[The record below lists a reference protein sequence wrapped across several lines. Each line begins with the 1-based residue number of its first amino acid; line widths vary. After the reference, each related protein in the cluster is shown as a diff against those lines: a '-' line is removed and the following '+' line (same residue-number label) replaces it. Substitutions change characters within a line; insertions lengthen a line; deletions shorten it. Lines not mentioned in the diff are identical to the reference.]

1 MKCILLIFLFIRIKS
16 AASQAC
22 QFYPLGETRRFE
34 KVAENIP
41 VDHEVFRVQVF
52 PRVEFRMDAMDNS
65 LSDIQ
70 YFKAENV
77 DDKTIS
83 VKVAKS
89 LEDLVDKH
97 DPQSVLKFKLTCK
110 GSSGTEEAFLPVTIY
125 IEDINDHAPEFQNT
139 PYHLEVDELTPVGL
153 TVFRGIHAVDRDK
166 PNTANS
172 DVTYS
177 IVGGNENNSFALSDP
192 IEGILVVNKPLDF
205 DHGVREFQIKI
216 QASDHGSPHSLS
228 TLTTLTIRVKDS
240 DDQNPKFTQDV
251 YKTSVLESSKV
262 TGARIRSKLVLE
274 PPIHAYDQDLGIN
287 AALRYDIIHGNDRK
301 FFEMHEQTG
310 ELYLVKEVDLET
322 LSNKILGLR
331 IQATQIDNVLRQA
344 VAKVDVEVL
353 DVNDNSPVFEFD
365 TYNITVMEN
374 LPIGFTVVQVY
385 ALDEDSGENGQFFY
399 KLEEESDAFNIDP
412 QTGGITVKDSSKL
425 DRETQDLIR
434 LKVRAIDPDL
444 GNNGLVQY
452 SIQQDSVGKSVPFRI
467 TSLNGSVVIT
477 EAFSKITKKPTRYTF
492 FVLATDRASIESE
505 RRTSTAVVNVDI
517 IDVNNNPPEFIGA
530 PYEAFIGES
539 LPPGAF
545 VYQLQARDTDVNTVL
560 SYNIVGGN
568 DENQFT
574 IDPKTGRIH
583 TAVVMDF
590 EKRQSYDLV
599 VQASDGINSV
609 VAGLTV
615 HIVDIND
622 QQPRFIHNIYNF
634 SVFEELQANLTVG
647 SVLAIDADSGK
658 NALVQYK
665 ILGEQGNNAF
675 FIDHVGNILTRRSL
689 DREKESSL
697 EFLLVAFD
705 GGTPQLSGTTTVMI
719 QVEDINDNPPHFES
733 DTYIVNV
740 PEEEDPPYKVFQIKV
755 LAVEKKPNVNPEA
768 KKSTTTVE
776 IHLLDAN
783 DNNPQFVPESIYN
796 FHATELELPGTIIG
810 NVRAIDPDLGNNGLV
825 QYSIQQD
832 SVGKSVPFR
841 ITSLNGSVVIT
852 EAFSKITKKP
862 TRYTFFVLATD
873 RASIESERRTST
885 AVVNV
890 DIIDVNNNPPE
901 FIGAPYE
908 AFIGESLPP
917 GAFVYQLQARD
928 TDVNTVLSYNIVG
941 GNDENQFTID
951 PKTGRIHTAVVMDFE
966 KRQSYDLVVQASDG
980 INSVVA
986 GLTVHIVDINDQQP
1000 RFIHNIYNFSVFE
1013 ELQAN
1018 LTVGS
1023 VLDVFRIDNAS
1034 GTLILISLLDYESK
1048 DKHSF
1053 TVYATDSGQ
1062 PPLTGSAF
1070 VTIKVQNINEF
1081 APEFMG
1087 LPYDFWVEEN
1097 AIRGTR
1103 VGQIKAVDGDGNNVK
1118 YSLTGGDAG
1127 FFSID
1132 ENIGHVYVQKDLD
1145 SRTSYTFIAR
1155 ATDDGV
1161 PQNNSIGVQVTIHVR
1176 ERNDYPPVFTQLTY
1190 YGKVNEKEQTNYP
1203 IVKVQANDRDLQNN
1217 SLTYIIKS
1225 GNEEGIFAISP
1236 SSGEIRVIPNE
1247 THKLDYDRKKNYI
1260 LLVEARDSHT
1270 SPLYGL
1276 AVVMIEVLDVNN
1288 HPPVFSQ
1295 TSYSAFLPENLP
1307 AGHCFLKTH
1316 ANGGDTVDIISY
1328 SIDKNNIPFT
1338 INPKTGDICLK
1349 QSLDREAKDNFDFI
1363 VKAYD
1368 GVYETRVPVIVQVED
1383 ENDNPPK
1390 FERDRY
1396 VVSIPPHS
1404 TAGRIIV
1411 QVQAIDPDLA
1421 SNGEITYWIKNTHG
1435 LFEVDSQTGV
1445 VRLMTSLPKISQ
1457 RNTTYE
1463 MEVFARDHG
1472 ATSNIGKTMVI
1483 VRVSTMRNNPPK
1495 FEKLGYS
1502 VSVDENRANVPLL
1515 NVHAFDPD
1523 DGKAGKLKYRIVR
1536 STVPNAFR
1544 IEEDTGKIILVSAL
1558 DYETTKHLEL
1568 TVEAQD
1574 ESKEP
1579 QFATTTIQVTVNDM
1593 NDNSPVFLSM
1603 PHVIRIPLSTL
1614 PKQVIYTVQAVD
1626 VDSGVNNNN
1635 EIKYEMIPPSP
1646 LFAVHSKTGQ
1656 IYVTQTLLPITEK
1669 LNIIATDGA
1678 TFPLSSTAEITIEI
1692 FRDNADEPLPKF
1704 TSTQYLVDVDGML
1717 EVGSTVLDV
1726 KAVIPNGNPVWYN
1739 ISKPTGPALRQF
1751 TINHKTGK
1759 ITTATKLSNEH
1770 VPFYDFLVSAHNR
1783 NNLMQ
1788 FVETS
1793 VVVKIK
1799 PESLRCPKFPFSEYF
1814 TSIKETAPPD
1824 MVVLPTLLVEDM
1836 AIFDKLSYQ
1845 ITEDN
1850 SNDNFF
1856 VDIRSNNVSLRVKKP
1871 LDRDTMNPTLH
1882 GMYTLAITASN
1893 QRCSGSTYVR
1903 IYVEDVNDNSPVF
1916 EKSLFVI
1923 DLKENSQAGHVV
1935 AQLTATDRDELDKRL
1950 RYFIV
1955 DGNGGQD
1962 FRIEGSTG
1970 VLSVKVPPD
1979 RETIPKFML
1988 RVLAIDS
1995 ANNTGFA
2002 DVQINIL
2009 DENDWTP
2016 TFSNETYLL
2025 NVTEGTASIG
2035 TKMYLPVVDK
2045 DEGLNSEMDI
2055 FIEEGNSEKL
2065 FKLEPYEKGA
2075 VLTVI
2080 KELDREQFG
2089 VTDTA
2094 LRLVLIAAKDRGI
2107 PPLTGTTTVAVV
2119 IHDIN
2124 DSPPVFDKE
2133 IYYKFIS
2140 ENVPVGAIITTMVAK
2155 DADADYN
2162 TDMKYSFAPD
2172 TGNVPFSIDPKSG
2185 LVNVTRQLDISES
2198 REYAITVEAFDG
2210 LWTSET
2216 QLNIFVQEAEE
2227 RDPRFHQLQ
2236 YRFSVLENIV
2246 GAKVGQVE
2254 LQARMQRLFSQTK
2267 YSIVNVDLR
2276 RLFNITKDGYIFTK
2290 VGLDREKRSQYTF
2303 TVMLQE
2309 RKPST
2314 KVSVCEVTVDVLD
2327 VNDEIPTFKHSYE
2340 GKIKENSP
2348 PGTAVVIDPAIQA
2361 IDKDSGNNSIIRY
2374 SLSGKGSDLFSILE
2388 NGIVV
2393 YTSSDPLGVL
2403 DRERQEVYN
2412 LKVTA
2417 TDLGNL
2423 SSSTQLTINIEDEND
2438 NVPVFQHGPLRILLP
2453 ETARPGSKIAEV
2465 RALDADGKGPNSK
2478 VEYFITS
2485 GDKGEVRVD
2494 RQTGELYVVSKLKPS
2509 SAILLNITAVDGHG
2523 LASFT
2528 KVNITIVDVN
2538 DHHPTFVKSEYTFTV
2553 KEGNYTGKRLQ
2564 LGVLHAVDQD
2574 TGKNGLVDYTIVK
2587 TIDKDFPF
2595 SVDVQTGE
2603 LFARGIIDRES
2614 KPIYRFT
2621 VMALDYGEPPQN
2633 STINVTIEVQDVN
2646 DESPRFF
2653 TDPYLAQVFEN
2664 LDPGQE
2670 VTRITAYD
2678 SDSNLNGQVFY
2689 KLGDGHENKFY
2700 IDSKDGTIWTLAKL
2714 DYEKKPFYNMSVI
2727 AYDQGVPSLS
2737 STAKLWVTVID
2748 TNDAIPEF
2756 AKSVYT
2762 LEVAENR
2769 QPGDIVFTLDAGEG
2783 EFTYILNISF
2793 KSILSDFRQYEYIL
2807 KVVVKIKPESLRC
2820 PKFPFSEYFTSIKET
2835 APPDMV
2841 VLPTLLVEDMAIF
2854 DKLSYQITED
2864 NSNDNFFVDIR
2875 SNNVSLRV
2883 KKPLDRDTMNP
2894 TLHGMYTLAI
2904 TASNQR
2910 CSGSTYVRIYV
2921 EDVNDNSPNSQAGHV
2936 VAQLTATDRDELDKR
2951 LRYFI
2956 VDGNGGQDF
2965 RIEGSTGVL
2974 SVKVPPDRETI
2985 PKFMLRVLAID
2996 SANNTGF
3003 ADVQINILDENDWT
3017 PTFSNETYLLN
3028 VTEGTA
3034 SIGTKMYLPVVD
3046 KDEGLNS
3053 EMDIFIEE
3061 GNSEKLFKL
3070 EPYEKGAVLT
3080 VIKELDREQFGVTD
3094 TALRLVLIAAK
3105 DRGIPPLTGTTT
3117 VAVVIHDINDSPPV
3131 FDKEIYYKFISENV
3145 PVGAIITT
3153 MVAKDADADYNT
3165 DMKYSFAPD
3174 TGNVPFSIDPKSGL
3188 VNVTRQLDISESREY
3203 AITVEAFDGLWT
3215 SETQL
3220 NIFVQEAEERDPRF
3234 HQLQY
3239 RFSVLENIVGAKVG
3253 QVELQARMQ
3262 RLFSQ
3267 TKYSIVNV
3275 DLRRLF
3281 NITKD
3286 GYIFTKVGL
3295 DREKRSQYTFT
3306 VMLQERKPST
3316 KVSVCE
3322 VTVDVLDV
3330 NDEIP
3335 TFKHSYEGKIK
3346 ENSPPGT
3353 AVVIDPAIQAIDK
3366 DSGNNSIIRYSLS
3379 GKGSDLFSILENG
3392 IVVYTSSDPLGVLD
3406 RERQEVYNLKVT
3418 ATDLG
3423 NLSSSTQLTIN
3434 IEDENDNVP
3443 VFQHGPLR
3451 ILLPETARP
3460 GSKIAEVRALD
3471 ADGKGPNSKVE
3482 YFITSGDKGEVR
3494 VDRQTGELYVVSKLK
3509 PSSAI
3514 LLNITAVDGHGLASF
3529 TKVNITIVDVNDHH
3543 PTFVKSEYTFTVK
3556 EGNYTGKRLQL
3567 GVLHAVDQ
3575 DTGKNGLV
3583 DYTIVKTIDKDFPF
3597 SVDVQT
3603 GELFARGI
3611 IDRESKPIYRFT
3623 VMALDYGEPPQ
3634 NSTINV
3640 TIEVQDVNDESPRFF
3655 TDPYLAQV
3663 FENLDP
3669 GQEVTRIT
3677 AYDSDSNLNGQV
3689 FYKLGDD
3696 GTIWTLAKLDYEK
3709 KPFYNMSVIAY
3720 DQGVPSL
3727 SSTAKLWVTVIDT
3740 NDAIPE
3746 FAKSVYTLEVAE
3758 NRQPGDIVFTLDA
3771 GEGEFTYILNS
3782 KTDDISYHLA
3792 YDEAL
3797 VVIEVGDE
3805 NDNPPI
3811 FETNGK
3817 PVVAAVP
3824 LEASFGYQVVKLK

>member
-1 MKCILLIFLFIRIKS
+1 MKCLLLIFLFIRIKT

-52 PRVEFRMDAMDNS
+52 PRVEFRLEAMDNS

-70 YFKAENV
+70 YFKMENV

-89 LEDLVDKH
+89 LEDLVDRH

-153 TVFRGIHAVDRDK
+153 TVFRGIQAIDRDK

-205 DHGVREFQIKI
+205 DHGVREYKVKI

-240 DDQNPKFTQDV
+240 DDQNPRFTQDI

-274 PPIHAYDQDLGIN
+274 PPIHAYDQDIGIN
-287 AALRYDIIHGNDRK
+287 AALRYDIIHGNDRN

-310 ELYLVKEVDLET
+310 ELYLVKEIDLET

-331 IQATQIDNVLRQA
+331 IQATQMDNVLRQT

-399 KLEEESDAFNIDP
+399 KLAEESDAFNIDP
-412 QTGGITVKDSSKL
+412 KTGGITVKDSSKL

-434 LKVRAIDPDL
+434 LQVLAIEKKPNVNPDAKKSTTTVEIHLLDANDNNPQFVPESIYNFHATELELPGTIIGNVKAIDPDL

-467 TSLNGSVVIT
+467 TSLNGSIVIT
-477 EAFSKITKKPTRYTF
+477 EAFSKIIRKPSRYTF

-505 RRTSTAVVNVDI
+505 RRASTAVVNVDI

-545 VYQLQARDTDVNTVL
+545 VYQLQAKDTDVNTIL

-568 DENQFT
+568 DENQFS
-574 IDPKTGRIH
+574 IDPKTGRIN

-675 FIDHVGNILTRRSL
+675 FIDHIGNILTKRSL

-719 QVEDINDNPPHFES
+719 QVEDINDNAPHFES

-740 PEEEDPPYKVFQIKV
+740 PEEEDPPYNVFQIK
-755 LAVEKKPNVNPEA
+755 AFDKDEGSNA
-768 KKSTTTVE
+768 
-776 IHLLDAN
+776 
-783 DNNPQFVPESIYN
+783 
-796 FHATELELPGTIIG
+796 II
-810 NVRAIDPDLGNNGLV
+810 
-825 QYSIQQD
+825 
-832 SVGKSVPFR
+832 K
-841 ITSLNGSVVIT
+841 
-852 EAFSKITKKP
+852 
-862 TRYTFFVLATD
+862 
-873 RASIESERRTST
+873 
-885 AVVNV
+885 
-890 DIIDVNNNPPE
+890 
-901 FIGAPYE
+901 
-908 AFIGESLPP
+908 
-917 GAFVYQLQARD
+917 
-928 TDVNTVLSYNIVG
+928 YNIVG
-941 GNDENQFTID
+941 GNEEKLFDIDEDTGGVFSIEKLNFERQTEYILHVAARNILPFQGPKASKLANPFVRLIIKVQDVNDELVVFVKPSYEYQIQENTTRSITVGYVNASNPHRASSDQDITYWIGEGNAEGKFWINPSSGELILMDRVDRDPPENQEFFKLRIFARDLLSRNQFNTTVPVTIYVED
-951 PKTGRIHTAVVMDFE
+951 VNDNAPTFDEE
-966 KRQSYDLVVQASDG
+966 KYVLELPENLPIGTQLPGFYKVK
-980 INSVVA
+980 
-986 GLTVHIVDINDQQP
+986 DIDSGNNGK
-1000 RFIHNIYNFSVFE
+1000 IENYT
-1013 ELQAN
+1013 L
-1018 LTVGS
+1018 VGS
-1023 VLDVFRIDNAS
+1023 EDVFRIDNIT
-1034 GTLILISLLDYESK
+1034 GTLILTSLLDYENR

-1053 TVYATDSGQ
+1053 IVYATDSGH
-1062 PPLTGSAF
+1062 PPLTGSAS

-1103 VGQIKAVDGDGNNVK
+1103 IGQIKAIDGDGNNVK

-1132 ENIGHVYVQKDLD
+1132 ENIGHVYVQSDLD

-1190 YGKVNEKEQTNYP
+1190 YGKVKEKEQTNYP
-1203 IVKVQANDRDLQNN
+1203 IVKVEANDRDLQNN
-1217 SLTYIIKS
+1217 SLTYLIKS
-1225 GNEEGIFAISP
+1225 GNEEGIFAISA
-1236 SSGEIRVIPNE
+1236 SSGEITVIPNE

-1276 AVVMIEVLDVNN
+1276 AVVMIDVLDVNN
-1288 HPPVFSQ
+1288 HPPVFTQ
-1295 TSYSAFLPENLP
+1295 TSYSASLPENLP
-1307 AGHCFLKTH
+1307 SGHCFLKTQ
-1316 ANGGDTVDIISY
+1316 ANGGDTVDVISY
-1328 SIDKNNIPFT
+1328 SLDKNNIPFT
-1338 INPKTGDICLK
+1338 INPKTGDVCLK
-1349 QSLDREAKDNFDFI
+1349 HPLDREQKDNFDFI

-1368 GVYETRVPVIVQVED
+1368 GVFETRVPVTVQVED

-1396 VVSIPPHS
+1396 VISIPPHS
-1404 TAGRIIV
+1404 SAGRIIV

-1445 VRLMTSLPKISQ
+1445 VRLMTSLPKVSL
-1457 RNTTYE
+1457 RNMTYE

-1502 VSVDENRANVPLL
+1502 VSVDENHANVPLL

-1536 STVPNAFR
+1536 ATLPHAFR

-1568 TVEAQD
+1568 TVEARD

-1579 QFATTTIQVTVNDM
+1579 QFANTIVQVTVNDV
-1593 NDNSPVFLSM
+1593 NDNSPIFLSM
-1603 PHVIRIPLSTL
+1603 PRVLRIPLSTL

-1626 VDSGVNNNN
+1626 IDSGINNNN

-1646 LFAVHSKTGQ
+1646 LFAIHSKTGQ

-1678 TFPLSSTAEITIEI
+1678 TFPLSSTTEINIEI

-1704 TSTQYLVDVDGML
+1704 TSTQYSVDVDGLL
-1717 EVGSTVLDV
+1717 EVGSTVMDV

-1739 ISKPTGPALRQF
+1739 ISKPNGSALRQF

-1759 ITTATKLSNEH
+1759 ITTATKLSNEQ

-1799 PESLRCPKFPFSEYF
+1799 PESMRCPKFPFSEYF

-1882 GMYTLAITASN
+1882 GMYTLAVTASN
-1893 QRCSGSTYVR
+1893 QRCSGSTYIR

-1916 EKSLFVI
+1916 EKSVFII

-1935 AQLTATDRDELDKRL
+1935 AQLTATDRDELDKKL

-1979 RETIPKFML
+1979 RETTPKFML

-2025 NVTEGTASIG
+2025 NVTEGSASVG
-2035 TKMYLPVVDK
+2035 TKLYLPVIDK

-2065 FKLEPYEKGA
+2065 FKLDSYEKGA

-2133 IYYKFIS
+2133 VYYKFVS

-2162 TDMKYSFAPD
+2162 TDMKYSFSHD

-2210 LWTSET
+2210 TWTSET

-2236 YRFSVLENIV
+2236 YRFSVPENII

-2254 LQARMQRLFSQTK
+2254 LQARMQRLFTQTK
-2267 YSIVNVDLR
+2267 YSIVNVDVR
-2276 RLFNITKDGYIFTK
+2276 RLFNITKEGNIFTR

-2348 PGTAVVIDPAIQA
+2348 PGTAVVIDPVIQA
-2361 IDKDSGNNSIIRY
+2361 IDKDSGNNSVIRY
-2374 SLSGKGSDLFSILE
+2374 SLSGKGSDLFSILD

-2393 YTSSDPLGVL
+2393 YTSSDPVAVL

-2423 SSSTQLTINIEDEND
+2423 SSSTQLTINVEDEND

-2465 RALDADGKGPNSK
+2465 RAQDADGKGPNSK

-2528 KVNITIVDVN
+2528 SVNITIVDVN
-2538 DHHPTFVKSEYTFTV
+2538 DHHPTFVKSEYSFTV

-2587 TIDKDFPF
+2587 TVDKDFPF

-2603 LFARGIIDRES
+2603 LFAKGIIDREK
-2614 KPIYRFT
+2614 KPIYRFS

-2633 STINVTIEVQDVN
+2633 STVNITIEVLDVN

-2678 SDSNLNGQVFY
+2678 SDSNLNGQIFY

-2714 DYEKKPFYNMSVI
+2714 DYEKKPFYNMTVI

-2756 AKSVYT
+2756 SKSVYT

-2769 QPGDIVFTLDAGEG
+2769 QPGDIVFALDAGEG
-2783 EFTYILNISF
+2783 EFTYILNNKEEVDSF
-2793 KSILSDFRQYEYIL
+2793 E
-2807 KVVVKIKPESLRC
+2807 
-2820 PKFPFSEYFTSIKET
+2820 
-2835 APPDMV
+2835 
-2841 VLPTLLVEDMAIF
+2841 
-2854 DKLSYQITED
+2854 
-2864 NSNDNFFVDIR
+2864 
-2875 SNNVSLRV
+2875 
-2883 KKPLDRDTMNP
+2883 
-2894 TLHGMYTLAI
+2894 
-2904 TASNQR
+2904 
-2910 CSGSTYVRIYV
+2910 
-2921 EDVNDNSPNSQAGHV
+2921 
-2936 VAQLTATDRDELDKR
+2936 
-2951 LRYFI
+2951 
-2956 VDGNGGQDF
+2956 
-2965 RIEGSTGVL
+2965 
-2974 SVKVPPDRETI
+2974 
-2985 PKFMLRVLAID
+2985 
-2996 SANNTGF
+2996 
-3003 ADVQINILDENDWT
+3003 
-3017 PTFSNETYLLN
+3017 
-3028 VTEGTA
+3028 
-3034 SIGTKMYLPVVD
+3034 
-3046 KDEGLNS
+3046 
-3053 EMDIFIEE
+3053 
-3061 GNSEKLFKL
+3061 
-3070 EPYEKGAVLT
+3070 
-3080 VIKELDREQFGVTD
+3080 
-3094 TALRLVLIAAK
+3094 
-3105 DRGIPPLTGTTT
+3105 
-3117 VAVVIHDINDSPPV
+3117 
-3131 FDKEIYYKFISENV
+3131 
-3145 PVGAIITT
+3145 
-3153 MVAKDADADYNT
+3153 
-3165 DMKYSFAPD
+3165 
-3174 TGNVPFSIDPKSGL
+3174 IDPKSGEIRL
-3188 VNVTRQLDISESREY
+3188 VKALDSVQRSFYRLFVT
-3203 AITVEAFDGLWT
+3203 ATVDTVPPKSDSTEV
-3215 SETQL
+3215 
-3220 NIFVQEAEERDPRF
+3220 NI
-3234 HQLQY
+3234 
-3239 RFSVLENIVGAKVG
+3239 IVGTGQGVRMFPTRLYEVTVFENQLAPMIILDLNSTDEISQHSVRYTIVG
-3253 QVELQARMQ
+3253 HNYNDLFMMEKENG
-3262 RLFSQ
+3262 RLSV
-3267 TKYSIVNV
+3267 TES
-3275 DLRRLF
+3275 
-3281 NITKD
+3281 
-3286 GYIFTKVGL
+3286 L
-3295 DREKRSQYTFT
+3295 DREQKDRYT
-3306 VMLQERKPST
+3306 
-3316 KVSVCE
+3316 
-3322 VTVDVLDV
+3322 
-3330 NDEIP
+3330 
-3335 TFKHSYEGKIK
+3335 
-3346 ENSPPGT
+3346 
-3353 AVVIDPAIQAIDK
+3353 
-3366 DSGNNSIIRYSLS
+3366 
-3379 GKGSDLFSILENG
+3379 
-3392 IVVYTSSDPLGVLD
+3392 
-3406 RERQEVYNLKVT
+3406 LKVR
-3418 ATDLG
+3418 AEKG
-3423 NLSSSTQLTIN
+3423 R
-3434 IEDENDNVP
+3434 
-3443 VFQHGPLR
+3443 R
-3451 ILLPETARP
+3451 IGR
-3460 GSKIAEVRALD
+3460 
-3471 ADGKGPNSKVE
+3471 
-3482 YFITSGDKGEVR
+3482 
-3494 VDRQTGELYVVSKLK
+3494 
-3509 PSSAI
+3509 
-3514 LLNITAVDGHGLASF
+3514 
-3529 TKVNITIVDVNDHH
+3529 
-3543 PTFVKSEYTFTVK
+3543 
-3556 EGNYTGKRLQL
+3556 
-3567 GVLHAVDQ
+3567 
-3575 DTGKNGLV
+3575 
-3583 DYTIVKTIDKDFPF
+3583 
-3597 SVDVQT
+3597 
-3603 GELFARGI
+3603 
-3611 IDRESKPIYRFT
+3611 
-3623 VMALDYGEPPQ
+3623 
-3634 NSTINV
+3634 
-3640 TIEVQDVNDESPRFF
+3640 
-3655 TDPYLAQV
+3655 
-3663 FENLDP
+3663 
-3669 GQEVTRIT
+3669 
-3677 AYDSDSNLNGQV
+3677 
-3689 FYKLGDD
+3689 
-3696 GTIWTLAKLDYEK
+3696 
-3709 KPFYNMSVIAY
+3709 
-3720 DQGVPSL
+3720 
-3727 SSTAKLWVTVIDT
+3727 
-3740 NDAIPE
+3740 
-3746 FAKSVYTLEVAE
+3746 
-3758 NRQPGDIVFTLDA
+3758 DIRD
-3771 GEGEFTYILNS
+3771 
-3782 KTDDISYHLA
+3782 KTDDTSYHLA

-3797 VVIEVGDE
+3797 VVVEVGDE
-3805 NDNPPI
+3805 NDNPPV

-3824 LEASFGYQVVKLK
+3824 LEASFGYQVVKLKANDADVGYNKAIRYEIIRKSEDSSMKFHIDPITGVIRSMITFALDGGRIYGFDVKATDREGSEHGHSAVVNVFIYVLPETKLVMFVSATTPLVIEENVNKMLSYLSNITGMDVKMAKLEPHHEGEKEDPDMTDIFLYAIDRQTNDVIETETLLSALKKHSHAIINYLDQFKIRHIQGVSVQEKISQMGTTEIAIIALSSVIFLGAVLGIGLLCSSCKKSRKPRYGQKQWEHQKLYSIKNPLMSKSLGNPYGQHTPSGTIANMKAMYSNGIGDYADSLNDDSSLKRNINRRSRQHVPPDGASSLNPSRSPRFERYKKNENNQWYDMKDGIDSVISGISKGSAFNSWSSLQSHNNPVTEL